1 MSEWHMENTS
11 IAVDGVKFTADGGN
25 HPLTTAKVGGGFSGL
40 SWVFSEATS
49 AGATEKQIRLNNS
62 SSPSKMY
69 VSHTAADGTA
79 AQNLLNALATGGSV
93 DNIALATITL
103 KYEHL
108 RSGTKPNV
116 FAKIK
121 ATKVETGYHE
131 LDIAVLASTG
141 LFREGDEVVVALTM
155 TGNTGPQGIPGSTAH
170 DYVVQLSAPGAPPRE
185 TTVQV
190 LAHREFTITGIMA
203 SAKAMPITGQITVEF
218 GAGSKATVL
227 QIDKAGILTPAENW
241 TPINVKQGDGMTI
254 TLAPPPGG
262 MNTAARDIVFY
273 IMGEVRA

>member
-1 MSEWHMENTS
+1 MENTS
-11 IAVDGVKFTADGGN
+11 IVVDAVKLTADGGN
-25 HPLTTAKVGGGFSGL
+25 LPLTTAKVGGGFVGL
-40 SWVFSEATS
+40 SWVFSETTS
-49 AGATEKQIRLNNS
+49 AGATEKQIRFNNS
-62 SSPSKMY
+62 SSPSKIY

-108 RSGTKPNV
+108 RAGTKPNV

-131 LDIAVLASTG
+131 LDIVVLASTG
-141 LFREGDEVVVALTM
+141 LFKEGDEVVVALTM
-155 TGNTGPQGIPGSTAH
+155 TGDTGPQGIPGSKAH

-190 LAHREFTITGIMA
+190 IAHREFTITGILA
-203 SAKAMPITGQITVEF
+203 SAKAVPENGSITIGF
-218 GAGSKATVL
+218 DAGSGATVL
-227 QIDKAGILTPAENW
+227 SIDKAGVLTPPANW
-241 TPINVKQGDGMTI
+241 TPINVKQGTGMAVA
-254 TLAPPPGG
+254 LAPPFGG
-262 MNTAARDIVFY
+262 WDTTARDIVFY
-273 IMGEVRA
+273 IMGEVTP